1 MTMTLRELQVG
12 QSGVIRI
19 VGGSGELRDR
29 LLDMGLTPG
38 THVLL
43 RKAAPLGDPLQISIR
58 GYELTIRK
66 VDAARIE
73 LEPCFGNCPGNCG
86 AGI

>member
-1 MTMTLRELQVG
+1 MTIEELAPG
-12 QSGVIRI
+12 QKCIIKSVEGL
-19 VGGSGELRDR
+19 GEFRDR

-43 RKAAPLGDPLQISIR
+43 RKAAPMGDPLQLSLR

-66 VDAARIE
+66 TDAARINVTLCPVE
-73 LEPCFGNCPGNCG
+73 CFCDSR
-86 AGI
+86 